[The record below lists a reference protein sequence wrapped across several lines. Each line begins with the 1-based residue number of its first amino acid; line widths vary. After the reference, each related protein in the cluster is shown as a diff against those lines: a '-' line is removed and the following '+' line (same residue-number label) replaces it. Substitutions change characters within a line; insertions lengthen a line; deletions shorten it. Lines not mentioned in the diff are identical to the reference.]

1 MIIKDFNI
9 RISEDNVL
17 DILGCTRD
25 NDIYGEYLKGMLA
38 DAIADDYVFQIE
50 HNLVDVLK
58 DMCIQ
63 NHVGIIRRLEAPQ
76 DIGITM

>member
-1 MIIKDFNI
+1 
-9 RISEDNVL
+9 
-17 DILGCTRD
+17 
-25 NDIYGEYLKGMLA
+25 MLA

-76 DIGITM
+76 DIDITM